1 MTGLNLCPYKS
12 PCTPDCPKRCPDPNC
27 HSTCKD
33 FLEFRAKVDA
43 ETKKKYIKANLS
55 DYQTKQILK
64 QVEHKVP
71 HTWKPYRNTMN

>member
-1 MTGLNLCPYKS
+1 MTRLNLCPYKS
-12 PCTPDCPKRCPDPNC
+12 PCTKDCPNRTVEPNC

-43 ETKKKYIKANLS
+43 DTPKKYIKSNLN

-64 QVEHKVP
+64 QVEHRVT
-71 HTWKPYRNTMN
+71 HTWKHYRNTMN